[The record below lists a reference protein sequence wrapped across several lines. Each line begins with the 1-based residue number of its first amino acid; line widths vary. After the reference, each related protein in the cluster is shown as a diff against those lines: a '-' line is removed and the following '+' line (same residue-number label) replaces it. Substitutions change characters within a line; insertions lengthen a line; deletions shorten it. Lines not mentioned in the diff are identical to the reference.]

1 MLMNWMNQ
9 ICQLISDGN
18 RSNPFF
24 HMEKNKE
31 DGEGKNKVVTHRL
44 AFHFSLKTVVKQGSF
59 QKEKKSAFTNIELN
73 RSC

>member
-9 ICQLISDGN
+9 IYQVISDGKI
-18 RSNPFF
+18 SDPFF
-24 HMEKNKE
+24 WMEKNKE

-59 QKEKKSAFTNIELN
+59 QKEKKSSFTNI
-73 RSC
+73 